1 MSGPNEGKYICYNP
15 GLKTKPATI
24 QDECYD
30 HITNPDQLIKI
41 KAIDRTCCTYT

>member
-15 GLKTKPATI
+15 GKKYTTI
-24 QDECYD
+24 QDECYA
-30 HITNPDQLIKI
+30 HITNAAQLTKI